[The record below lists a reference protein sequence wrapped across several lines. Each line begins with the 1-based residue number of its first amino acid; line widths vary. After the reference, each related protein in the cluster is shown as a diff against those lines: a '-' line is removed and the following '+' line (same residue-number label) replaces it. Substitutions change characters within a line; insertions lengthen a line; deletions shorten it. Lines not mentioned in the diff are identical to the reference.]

1 MSNKSFIQPTPEEI
15 KIVSL
20 ITGTTPTQWQITGR
34 SNGLVSVIPT
44 KNVEDP
50 DYKLMI
56 IDIANN
62 KVVYKMPVIP
72 LTQIE
77 ASKVLN
83 TDNGYVF
90 LDNNGRQVY
99 GIDNNSCTATPGI
112 EGVRITVFY
121 YSPDSSEG
129 QAYFITPRGFAD
141 QEKWKGRSFME
152 LYKELGGVDGD
163 TLFGLRKST
172 KQSDKTASTEVSTE
186 TSTETSTEIS
196 TEIHVDKETII
207 TFMVVH
213 PSLQNISFEFM
224 GEGYIRLINATD
236 SVVNTLSHLHL
247 KMDSLTNV
255 NVMNHILTPKVN
267 PMMNGGFLVF
277 NVFDD
282 ENNIIEII
290 EVQSTAYAWRKSIR
304 GTNSDI
310 IAALWS
316 LLVEYARTK
325 FMNGLEFARIFYIFK
340 GLSLEK
346 LNKFATGEITDPNF
360 EILDCAPNFMNT
372 NKESN
377 EKQIQAAFEARLK
390 QIVANFIFC
399 LPPHQRHLM
408 VDIIPKMKQQMKN
421 VAQLVFDV
429 RDKKKS
435 VDNSYTRIH
444 DLTRIYST
452 DRDVDRVSFNL
463 MLTERNPSLLKMIK
477 VANPDY

>member
-1 MSNKSFIQPTPEEI
+1 MSNKSFNQPTEEEV

-20 ITGTTPTQWQITGR
+20 FTGTTLIQWQITGR
-34 SNGLVSVIPT
+34 AGLNGQVVSVIPT
-44 KNVEDP
+44 KNDEDP

-62 KVVYKMPVIP
+62 KVVYKMPAIP

-77 ASKVLN
+77 ASKVIN

-90 LDNNGRQVY
+90 LDNNGCQVY
-99 GIDNNSCTATPGI
+99 GIDNNSCIAMPGV
-112 EGVRITVFY
+112 EGVRITAFY

-129 QAYFITPRGFAD
+129 QVYFITPRGFAD

-163 TLFGLRKST
+163 ALFGLRKST
-172 KQSDKTASTEVSTE
+172 KESDETASTGT
-186 TSTETSTEIS
+186 S
-196 TEIHVDKETII
+196 TEIHVDKETIM
-207 TFMVVH
+207 TFMVAH
-213 PSLQNISFEFM
+213 PSLQNISLEFM
-224 GEGYIRLINATD
+224 GEGYIRLINVTGNAVD
-236 SVVNTLSHLHL
+236 LPSYINR
-247 KMDSLTNV
+247 MDGLTSV
-255 NVMNHILTPKVN
+255 NVMNNILTPKVN

-277 NVFDD
+277 NVLDD
-282 ENNIIEII
+282 EMNVVEIV
-290 EVQSTAYAWRKSIR
+290 EVQSPAYVWRKSIR

-316 LLVEYARTK
+316 CLERFARTK
-325 FMNGLEFARIFYIFK
+325 FMNGVQFAEIFYIFK

-346 LNKFATGEITDPNF
+346 LNKFATGEITDPDF
-360 EILDCAPNFMNT
+360 QILDCAPNSMNT
-372 NKESN
+372 NKESSL
-377 EKQIQAAFEARLK
+377 EQVKLAFELRLK

-421 VAQLVFDV
+421 VAQLVFNV
-429 RDKKKS
+429 RDKKVTVQVPK
-435 VDNSYTRIH
+435 RIH

-463 MLTERNPSLLKMIK
+463 MLTERNPSLLQIIK

>member
-1 MSNKSFIQPTPEEI
+1 MSNKSFIKPTEEEV
-15 KIVSL
+15 KIVSA
-20 ITGTTPTQWQITGR
+20 ITGTTPTQWQITGHAGL
-34 SNGLVSVIPT
+34 NGQIVSVIPT
-44 KNVEDP
+44 KNDEDP
-50 DYKLMI
+50 EFKLLI

-77 ASKVLN
+77 ASKVIN

-99 GIDNNSCTATPGI
+99 AIEDNSCIAMPGV

-172 KQSDKTASTEVSTE
+172 KQSDKTASTE
-186 TSTETSTEIS
+186 TSTETSTEVS
-196 TEIHVDKETII
+196 TEIHVDKETIM
-207 TFMVVH
+207 TFMVAH
-213 PSLQNISFEFM
+213 PSLQNISHEYM
-224 GEGYIRLINATD
+224 GEGYIRLISFTGNAAD
-236 SVVNTLSHLHL
+236 APSHI
-247 KMDSLTNV
+247 KFMDSLTSV
-255 NVMNHILTPKVN
+255 NVMNNILSPKIN
-267 PMMNGGFLVF
+267 PVMNGGFLVF
-277 NVFDD
+277 NVFDA
-282 ENNIIEII
+282 EKNVVEIV
-290 EVQSTAYAWRKSIR
+290 EVQSPAYVWRKSIR
-304 GTNSDI
+304 GSNSDI

-316 LLVEYARTK
+316 CLERFARTK
-325 FMNGLEFARIFYIFK
+325 FMNGVQFAEIFYIFK
-340 GLSLEK
+340 NLSLEK
-346 LNKFATGEITDPNF
+346 LDKFATGEITDPNF
-360 EILDCAPNFMNT
+360 EILNCAPNFMNT

-421 VAQLVFDV
+421 VAQLVFDI
-429 RDKKKS
+429 RDKKVIVNVPKR
-435 VDNSYTRIH
+435 VH

-463 MLTERNPSLLKMIK
+463 MLTERNPSLLQMIK